1 MNRGF
6 ESRSTR
12 LIFGNG
18 RAVHLRYGTFPLRPS
33 LFNFNFFRSDR
44 FLSYAPMSPM
54 HIVFDFTA
62 ETTSPTYL
70 SS

>member
-33 LFNFNFFRSDR
+33 LFIFNFIQSDR
-44 FLSYAPMSPM
+44 FLSYVPMPPT
-54 HIVFDFTA
+54 HFVFDFTA
-62 ETTSPTYL
+62 ERTSPTDL
-70 SS
+70 GS